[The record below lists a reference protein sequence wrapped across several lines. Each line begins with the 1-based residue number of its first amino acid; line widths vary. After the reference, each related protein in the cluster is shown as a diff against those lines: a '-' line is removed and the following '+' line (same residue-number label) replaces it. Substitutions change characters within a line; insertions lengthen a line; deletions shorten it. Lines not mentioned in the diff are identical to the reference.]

1 MRQRFHAIFSLCGL
15 ACVLTLLPGFGAVS
29 LAQTKPLVQAASPE
43 TTPKASH
50 TVEVGP
56 RWAELNQEQHQ
67 ILHPLQNLWPTLEE
81 NRKRKWLAIAK
92 NFPSLSPAAQAVAQE
107 RMREWAALT
116 PAQRYQARL
125 HFAQSQQLS
134 AEEKIA
140 KWEAYQSLND
150 EEKNKLPQGKPA
162 WSKGAAMAARPVAA
176 EKLTVTPALK
186 EGQDKPQRIETA
198 EVNPQTL
205 LPIRKRNTVDKQ

>member
-1 MRQRFHAIFSLCGL
+1 MRLRFDEILPLFGL
-15 ACVLTLLPGFGAVS
+15 AVVLTLLPVFSALCS
-29 LAQTKPLVQAASPE
+29 AQTKPQIPTAAPE
-43 TTPKASH
+43 PASKTTHA
-50 TVEVGP
+50 TEIGP
-56 RWAELNQEQHQ
+56 RWAELNEEQHH

-92 NFPSLSPAAQAVAQE
+92 NFPGLSPAAQAVAQE

-134 AEEKIA
+134 ADEKIA

-176 EKLTVTPALK
+176 EKLTVTPLLK
-186 EGQDKPQRIETA
+186 EGQEKPQRIETA
-198 EVNPQTL
+198 EVNPLTL
-205 LPIRKRNTVDKQ
+205 LPYKKRNTVDKP

>member
-1 MRQRFHAIFSLCGL
+1 MRLRLNELLHSLGL
-15 ACVLTLLPGFGAVS
+15 AFALTLLPGFSAVCM
-29 LAQTKPLVQAASPE
+29 AQNTPQTQK
-43 TTPKASH
+43 TTPESAAKITH
-50 TVEVGP
+50 TVELGP
-56 RWAELNQEQHQ
+56 RWAELSEEQHQ

-134 AEEKIA
+134 ADEKIA

-186 EGQDKPQRIETA
+186 EGQEKPQRIETA
-198 EVNPQTL
+198 EVNPLTL
-205 LPIRKRNTVDKQ
+205 LPIKKRNTVDKP

>member
-1 MRQRFHAIFSLCGL
+1 MRLRFDDTLPSFGL
-15 ACVLTLLPGFGAVS
+15 AVALTLLPVFSAVCP
-29 LAQTKPLVQAASPE
+29 AQTQSQSQTTAPE
-43 TTPKASH
+43 SAGKTTH
-50 TVEVGP
+50 GEELGP
-56 RWAELNQEQHQ
+56 RWAELNEEQHQ
-67 ILHPLQNLWPTLEE
+67 ILRPLQNLWPTLEE

-92 NFPSLSPAAQAVAQE
+92 NFPNLSPAAQAIAQE

-134 AEEKIA
+134 ADEKIA
-140 KWEAYQSLND
+140 KWEAYRSLND

-176 EKLTVTPALK
+176 DKLTVTPVAK
-186 EGQDKPQRIETA
+186 EGQEKPQRIETA
-198 EVNPQTL
+198 EVNPLTL
-205 LPIRKRNTVDKQ
+205 LPIKKRNTVDKP